1 MDCGWSQTSSTLAS
15 CSTCSKKANS
25 TLWLSALMMHC
36 IFLEGY
42 QTGILPRR
50 ALGVRLGGDVRISIS
65 KSWVFFENF
74 NRRKYV
80 RSAMPSS
87 GLVTVSSPLNQ
98 CLLKSPFLQRNTIF
112 RIGQSF
118 YLFSGTYG
126 KTFWQK
132 TAKLSGKGQPIFW
145 HKA

>member
-1 MDCGWSQTSSTLAS
+1 MDGGWSQISSTLSS

-42 QTGILPRR
+42 QIGILPRR
-50 ALGVRLGGDVRISIS
+50 APGVRLGGDLRISIS
-65 KSWVFFENF
+65 KSWVSFENF

-87 GLVTVSSPLNQ
+87 GLVMVSSPLNQ
-98 CLLKSPFLQRNTIF
+98 CLLKSPFQQRNTIF
-112 RIGQSF
+112 GTGQSC
-118 YLFSGTYG
+118 YLFIGTFG
-126 KTFWQK
+126 
-132 TAKLSGKGQPIFW
+132 
-145 HKA
+145 